1 MRGAADGGRARRRA
15 RARTH
20 VRGALLGVVVM
31 TLGGAAGASSLLDG
45 ASADPAGR
53 GLHLLRDREGILA
66 VQANLAER
74 TARARGRRLYRLL
87 LLGAAERVAGIERG
101 EARAQE
107 GPAGRSGG
115 RAISLSV
122 AVLDRDLREAG
133 VLRAELARVR
143 QEREAAASS
152 AADQA
157 PTGVTP
163 PPDATPP
170 PAGAPPPAA
179 SASPSGLSP
188 LSTPPP
194 RMLAPVPGPP
204 VLPFGVA
211 RDDSTGA
218 WIFRAAA
225 GFAAKPKQPVRATSD
240 GRVERIESDGADGL
254 AVVLSHAGGWTTV
267 LSGLGAVVVSP
278 REGVARG
285 GIIGFAPR
293 AGGSGIVRVEVWRG
307 RQPMDPVALLRSP

>member
-1 MRGAADGGRARRRA
+1 MPDAGHTRRPA

-20 VRGALLGVVVM
+20 ARCAVLGVVVM
-31 TLGGAAGASSLLDG
+31 TLGGAAGASSLLDRP
-45 ASADPAGR
+45 SADPAGR
-53 GLHLLRDREGILA
+53 GLHLLRDRESILE

-74 TARARGRRLYRLL
+74 TARERGRLLYRLL
-87 LLGAAERVAGIERG
+87 LLGAAERVAGVERG
-101 EARAQE
+101 EARAQD

-115 RAISLSV
+115 RAISLAV
-122 AVLDRDLREAG
+122 AVLDRDLREAA

-157 PTGVTP
+157 PTG
-163 PPDATPP
+163 ATPP
-170 PAGAPPPAA
+170 PAPAGEPPPAA
-179 SASPSGLSP
+179 SASPPDHSP
-188 LSTPPP
+188 VFPPPP

-225 GFAAKPKQPVRATSD
+225 GFATKPKQPVRATAD
-240 GRVERIESDGADGL
+240 GRVKRIESDGADGL
-254 AVVLSHAGGWTTV
+254 AVVLSHAGGWTSV

-278 REGVARG
+278 RDGVGRG
-285 GIIGFAPR
+285 GLIGFAPG

-307 RQPMDPVALLRSP
+307 RQPMDPVTLLRSP